1 MKIIRASKL
10 KYIPAS
16 HEDPQNPNVL
26 KKILLEKDDLVK
38 GRVQM
43 INWAILQPGK
53 TFVSHYHQDMQ
64 EIFILLSGTAT
75 MIIDGEEAIMK
86 RGDVAIV
93 PIKATHSM
101 RNETDT
107 DVEYIVMGVATGQ
120 DGKTINE

>member
-1 MKIIRASKL
+1 MKIIKSSKL
-10 KYIPAS
+10 DFIPAS

-43 INWAILQPGK
+43 INWAKLLPGR

-75 MIIDGEEAIMK
+75 MIIDDEEAIMQP
-86 RGDVAIV
+86 GDVAIV

-101 RNETDT
+101 RNETNIDI
-107 DVEYIVMGVATGQ
+107 EYIVMGVATGQ
-120 DGKTINE
+120 DGKTINI